1 MEMPTDIMC
10 TATCVTWAGEH
21 VVIAKMDNVGPSI
34 LVWDLFANE
43 AAREIRYHH
52 PAGETL
58 SDYTSLSHVSSR
70 SYSPHVYLLHRN
82 VTRRRR
88 YFLERHS

>member
-52 PAGETL
+52 PAGEALRLCEPL
-58 SDYTSLSHVSSR
+58 SRFLPLLLIPCLSSSQECHQT
-70 SYSPHVYLLHRN
+70 PALL
-82 VTRRRR
+82 
-88 YFLERHS
+88 S

>member
-1 MEMPTDIMC
+1 MEMPMDIMC

-21 VVIAKMDNVGPSI
+21 VVIARMDAAGPSI

-52 PAGETL
+52 PAGQ
-58 SDYTSLSHVSSR
+58 
-70 SYSPHVYLLHRN
+70 
-82 VTRRRR
+82 
-88 YFLERHS
+88 